1 LNWLRFVSQQWRGSG
16 LTGNFGRD
24 LKYATRTLARTP
36 GFSVVAIAV
45 MALCIG
51 ASTSLFTVVRSVLLR
66 PLPFRDPDKLVMIR
80 DCFRTSETSNTFSSC
95 GAVSPGDY
103 FDWRAQTHGFQDMAS
118 WQWWGFNLSGE
129 HGELPEEVTAGG
141 ATWNLF
147 SVLGVRPAFGRIFM
161 ETEDNLAGDTV
172 MLTWS
177 IFERR
182 FGGDPRIIGHQIH
195 LDSRPFT
202 VIGVLPASFTYPDAK
217 VQVWVPYLAVTPAHA
232 VHQHNRHMTRV
243 IARIGP
249 DVSLANAISQ
259 VSALQHSLYLEHPT
273 EAVSDAVSPQSLL
286 DDLDRNVK
294 QPLILLLCAVL
305 CMLFIGCL
313 NVANLLVARGAAR
326 EHEVAIRSALGAGRL
341 TLIRE
346 QFMEIVL
353 ICMGGGVFGVLL
365 SLGATQWMV
374 RSWKDL
380 PTAASIHVDPIVL
393 AFASLLVLVTALLA
407 GLLPAI
413 ASTGKRV
420 MQFLQTSS
428 RTAAGK
434 VSRTT
439 LRKSLLAVEIAVT
452 VFLLI
457 AAGLL
462 LKSFVRLRT
471 TDIGCNTDNILTA
484 SYSLPKQKY
493 DAPEKI
499 VAFHEAILDR
509 IRAIPGVLAVGLGE
523 TLPGAGN
530 GEDDIFTIQGLP
542 VATGKEDRSRAL
554 VRRADPGY
562 FRALG
567 IPLLSG
573 RFFTDRDRLDRA
585 DKVIISR
592 ELARKYFPGE
602 DPLGQHIAVPLW
614 SDTEYEIV
622 GIVGDTIHQVGKPTM
637 ETIYFPAFAGN
648 SFQGGMV
655 AIHTATDP
663 LSFSVPVQRQFAA
676 LDAELPVSDVLTL
689 QQILGDSVTDASFS
703 ATLVM
708 VFAILSLTLASVG
721 LYGVLSYLMT
731 QRTTEIGIRIALG
744 AQRDHVL
751 RLMLFDGLRP
761 ALFGLA
767 LGLAASA
774 AVTRMLQ
781 SMLFAVKPFDPT
793 VYIAVASTL
802 LLVATLACIF
812 PAWRASQLDPMQA
825 LRAE

>member
-1 LNWLRFVSQQWRGSG
+1 
-16 LTGNFGRD
+16 
-24 LKYATRTLARTP
+24 
-36 GFSVVAIAV
+36 
-45 MALCIG
+45 
-51 ASTSLFTVVRSVLLR
+51 
-66 PLPFRDPDKLVMIR
+66 
-80 DCFRTSETSNTFSSC
+80 
-95 GAVSPGDY
+95 
-103 FDWRAQTHGFQDMAS
+103 
-118 WQWWGFNLSGE
+118 
-129 HGELPEEVTAGG
+129 
-141 ATWNLF
+141 
-147 SVLGVRPAFGRIFM
+147 
-161 ETEDNLAGDTV
+161 
-172 MLTWS
+172 
-177 IFERR
+177 
-182 FGGDPRIIGHQIH
+182 
-195 LDSRPFT
+195 
-202 VIGVLPASFTYPDAK
+202 
-217 VQVWVPYLAVTPAHA
+217 
-232 VHQHNRHMTRV
+232 
-243 IARIGP
+243 
-249 DVSLANAISQ
+249 
-259 VSALQHSLYLEHPT
+259 LEHPT

-286 DDLDRNVK
+286 DDLGRNVK

-313 NVANLLVARGAAR
+313 NVASLLVARGAAR
-326 EHEVAIRSALGAGRL
+326 EHEVAIRSALGARRS
-341 TLIRE
+341 TLISE

-353 ICMGGGVFGVLL
+353 ICIGGGVFGVLL

-380 PTAASIHVDPIVL
+380 PTAASIRVDPIVL

-407 GLLPAI
+407 GLLPAT

-420 MQFLQTSS
+420 MQLLQTSS
-428 RTAAGK
+428 RNAGGK

-471 TDIGCNTDNILTA
+471 TDIGCNTDRILTA

-493 DAPEKI
+493 DTPEKI

-509 IRAIPGVLAVGLGE
+509 IRAIPGVLAAGLGE

-562 FRALG
+562 FSALG

-573 RFFTDRDRLDRA
+573 RFFTGRDRLDRA

-592 ELARKYFPGE
+592 ELARKYFPGK

-648 SFQGGMV
+648 SFQGGV
-655 AIHTATDP
+655 LAIHTATDP

-676 LDAELPVSDVLTL
+676 LDTELPVSDVLTL
-689 QQILGDSVTDASFS
+689 QQILGDSVSDASFS

-708 VFAILSLTLASVG
+708 VFAILSLILASVG

-751 RLMLFDGLRP
+751 CLMLLDGLRP

-774 AVTRMLQ
+774 AVTRMIQ
-781 SMLFAVKPFDPT
+781 SMLFAVKPLDPT